1 MNYSFQGGGTSL
13 ERGEGVGT
21 RTICNHTEEEWGR
34 VYSKAKQENATLS
47 LTLEEDLIGSHWV
60 HQAERFGIVGP
71 KSLKEKTG
79 GGDCHNDD

>member
-1 MNYSFQGGGTSL
+1 M
-13 ERGEGVGT
+13 
-21 RTICNHTEEEWGR
+21 
-34 VYSKAKQENATLS
+34 YSKAKQENATLS